1 VATTPEGKVK
11 AAVKK
16 ILDARGVY
24 YYMPVSNGMGAMGFF
39 DIVCCYRGR
48 FIGIECKSTANKKPT
63 PLQTRNAMK
72 ALAAGALI
80 FLVHIDNLTELE
92 HTIDQIAGGH
102 YGTDRRSVW
111 PVDSTNEN
119 N

>member
-1 VATTPEGKVK
+1 MAQTPESKVK
-11 AAVKK
+11 TAVKK

-72 ALAAGALI
+72 ALAGGALI
-80 FLVHIDNLTELE
+80 FLAHVDNLTELA
-92 HTIDQIAGGH
+92 HTIDQIMEAPHGANGN
-102 YGTDRRSVW
+102 SFW
-111 PVDSTNEN
+111 PIGSAEPNR
-119 N
+119 